1 VEEEAVVVEEAILPP
16 TLTEEEEE
24 EEVWWYCQGGTDNID
39 DKLMINTTNY
49 NITHLISRHRLLQHF
64 T

>member
-16 TLTEEEEE
+16 TLTEEKE
-24 EEVWWYCQGGTDNID
+24 EEVWWHCQGGTDNID
-39 DKLMINTTNY
+39 DKLMINTTND
-49 NITHLISRHRLLQHF
+49 NSTHLISRHRLLQHF